1 MLPLSRKEDAMTSRA
16 LILLGLLSVV
26 RPVVASDDYTLG
38 PDSQPQPG
46 VPKGRVLGPLVWKST
61 VFANTF
67 RQYWIYVPAQYD
79 AGKPA
84 ALMVF
89 QDGHKYVSTEEEYR
103 VPVVFD
109 NLIHKGQMPVT
120 IALFVN
126 PGHNSEQFPDRWR
139 ESNRANQYDALVD
152 QYAQF
157 LIAALIP
164 EIAKTYKPTADP
176 EGLHTQRASTGAICA
191 CAGRAQ

>member
-1 MLPLSRKEDAMTSRA
+1 MTSRA

-26 RPVVASDDYTLG
+26 RPVVASDDYPLG
-38 PDSQPQPG
+38 PDSQPQAG
-46 VPKGRVLGPLVWKST
+46 VPKGRVEGPFVWKST
-61 VFANTF
+61 VFASTF
-67 RQYWIYVPAQYD
+67 RRYWIYVPAQYD
-79 AGKPA
+79 AAKPA

-126 PGHNSEQFPDRWR
+126 PTSTSCAPR
-139 ESNRANQYDALVD
+139 VP
-152 QYAQF
+152 
-157 LIAALIP
+157 I
-164 EIAKTYKPTADP
+164 PTAGGRTP
-176 EGLHTQRASTGAICA
+176 TGSRPANGRGLPSTPSPP
-191 CAGRAQ
+191 